1 MHSPEQSLQ
10 EGEALV
16 ASHAHGTPGFAR
28 GLALLQEA
36 AAAGSVEAEL
46 TLGHV
51 YAQVHLLPDAD
62 TEAATWYRRA
72 AERGHPAAQDRL
84 ADLYMAG
91 RGVPQSDV
99 EAFTWYRRTAE
110 QAYPVAQCNLAY
122 MLAEGIGTGADDEA
136 ATSWYL
142 RAAAQ
147 GDARACFN
155 LGLRFRAGHGAAAN
169 AVHAAALMA
178 NAARQGYPYAGEEL
192 AALQAQLT
200 PAERADADNLAV
212 RLAANFDSLQRRLER
227 EPQLAASAERYR
239 LTVEEHFTTLGVPAF
254 SFDAMH
260 RPAGGRATAPSRHCA
275 GARQELAER
284 PRVFTVDEFVSRG
297 EAAHLMALASVDF
310 HSAETGRDR
319 LSQEHTAF
327 TGSAATLHTG
337 LSDPVVRVL
346 ERRIAAAFGLTPAHV
361 EPVSVLRYQGGDL
374 YAPHV
379 DYFDTPRLEYNRSIG
394 DRGGQR
400 SASFLVYLKAPEA
413 GGETDYIELG
423 RKVAGRDRMALC
435 HFNLL
440 PSGEPDPKTLHTGTA
455 VRRGEKWLA
464 RTTLR
469 ENPLF

>member
-1 MHSPEQSLQ
+1 MHAAEQSLQ

-16 ASHAHGTPGFAR
+16 AAHAHGTPEFAR

-36 AAAGSVEAEL
+36 AAAGSVDAEL

-62 TEAATWYRRA
+62 RQAAAWYRRA
-72 AERGHPAAQDRL
+72 ADRGHPAAQDRL

-91 RGVPQSDV
+91 RGVPQSDA
-99 EAFTWYRRTAE
+99 EALAWYRRTAE

-122 MLAEGIGTGADDEA
+122 MLSEGIGTQADDET

-155 LGLRFRAGHGAAAN
+155 LGLRFRDGHGAAAN
-169 AVHAAALMA
+169 AVQAAAFMA

-192 AALQAQLT
+192 AALQARLT

-212 RLAANFDSLQRRLER
+212 RLAANFDSLRRRLER
-227 EPQLAASAERYR
+227 EPELAASPEGYR
-239 LTVEEHFTTLGVPAF
+239 RTVEEHFAALAVPAF
-254 SFDAMH
+254 SPDATQ
-260 RPAGGRATAPSRHCA
+260 RPGGGRATTPSRHS
-275 GARQELAER
+275 GGLRQELAER

-297 EAAHLMALASVDF
+297 EAAHLMALAAVDF
-310 HSAETGRDR
+310 RSAEAGRDR
-319 LSQEHTAF
+319 LSQEHSAF
-327 TGSAATLHTG
+327 TGSATILHTG

-413 GGETDYIELG
+413 GGETDYLQLG

-440 PSGEPDPKTLHTGTA
+440 PSGEPDPQTLHTGTA
-455 VRRGEKWLA
+455 VKRGEKWLA

-469 ENPLF
+469 ERPLY

>member
-1 MHSPEQSLQ
+1 MHTPEQSLQ

-16 ASHAHGTPGFAR
+16 VAHAHGTPEFAR
-28 GLALLQEA
+28 GLALLEQA

-62 TEAATWYRRA
+62 VQAVAWYRRA
-72 AERGHPAAQDRL
+72 AEQGHPAAQDRL

-91 RGVPQSDV
+91 RGVPQDDTQ
-99 EAFTWYRRTAE
+99 AYAWYRRTAE

-122 MLAEGIGTGADDEA
+122 MLGEGIGCAVDEDA

-142 RAAAQ
+142 AAAAQ

-155 LGLRFRAGHGAAAN
+155 LGLRFRDGHGAAAN
-169 AVHAAALMA
+169 AVQAASFMA
-178 NAARQGYPYAGEEL
+178 NAARHGYPGADAEL
-192 AALQAQLT
+192 RGMLERLS
-200 PAERADADNLAV
+200 PPGRADAENLAV
-212 RLAANFDSLQRRLER
+212 RMAANVDALQRRLER
-227 EPQLAASAERYR
+227 EPALAESPAGYR
-239 LTVEEHFTTLGVPAF
+239 RAVEENFAALGVAAF
-254 SFDAMH
+254 SFDAAH
-260 RPAGGRATAPSRHCA
+260 RPAGGRAAAPSRHVP
-275 GARQELAER
+275 GTRQQVAET
-284 PRVFTVDEFVSRG
+284 PRIFTVDEFVSRG

-310 HSAETGRDR
+310 HAASAARDR

-327 TGSAATLHTG
+327 TGSAATLHSG
-337 LSDPVVRVL
+337 LCDPVVRNL
-346 ERRIAAAFGLTPAHV
+346 ERRIATVFGLTPAQV

-379 DYFDTPRLEYNRSIG
+379 DYFDTPRLEHNRSIG
-394 DRGGQR
+394 DRAGQR

-413 GGETDYIELG
+413 GGETDYIEIG

-440 PSGEPDPKTLHTGTA
+440 PSGQPDPMTLHTGSA

-469 ENPLF
+469 EKPFF